1 MPFRDGLTKISVANR
16 LFPVDLKLVQ
26 RILLS
31 NGVCDD
37 IYEPNLSQRT
47 WEEIGGVKS
56 LKSIFYYEILVFII
70 CCIPLKFY
78 LQVVFLINVTF
89 KVVNCF
95 QINAFFWLIIHI
107 HFALASIPLTFID
120 RTQLNF

>member
-56 LKSIFYYEILVFII
+56 LKSIFYYEILVFYHM
-70 CCIPLKFY
+70 LY
-78 LQVVFLINVTF
+78 SF
-89 KVVNCF
+89 K
-95 QINAFFWLIIHI
+95 IL
-107 HFALASIPLTFID
+107 LASSFFNK
-120 RTQLNF
+120 RNV